1 MSDCVVYPM
10 LLNFLY
16 IFLDRTM
23 NLFMV
28 MAYILI
34 IMGALVGGAVGVLL
48 PKQSGIVSFALCLAL
63 FTTMVSYLIVH

>member
-1 MSDCVVYPM
+1 MVLIWGM
-10 LLNFLY
+10 
-16 IFLDRTM
+16 IIIDRTM

-48 PKQSGIVSFALCLAL
+48 PKQTGVASFALCLAL
-63 FTTMVSYLIVH
+63 FCTVVSCHS